1 MDRTRLHALNPD
13 ADDATLD
20 RAVEA
25 TRELVPKPRAGG
37 RDPRAEGW
45 KRDLTGKLFQRELDA
60 THEGYL
66 AQGWGFVL
74 KQHVPFVR
82 AKDGWKPAGAARCD
96 YAGHVNVVPPAS
108 DLATHAKYRNV
119 QGFLLHHE
127 GVPVPVYFDAKVLGK
142 RHATYQHAVEQQHQ
156 LTDLRAALNGGGYAF
171 LLVCAREVERAFV
184 VGIAEH
190 FDDLMRGHGVRL
202 YETKRGYVPGEPL
215 LPSCEYRLDVGW
227 HWAPLLRFIQ
237 RGEWRP

>member
-1 MDRTRLHALNPD
+1 MDRDRLKQLNPD

-20 RAVEA
+20 KAVEA
-25 TRELVPKPRAGG
+25 TRELAPSAKPRAGG

-45 KRDLTGKLFQRELDA
+45 KRDQTGKLFQRELDA
-60 THEGYL
+60 THDGYL
-66 AQGWGFVL
+66 AYGGGFIL
-74 KQHVPFVR
+74 RQHGPFVR
-82 AKDGWKPAGAARCD
+82 TQKRGWQPGGYARCD
-96 YAGHVNVVPPAS
+96 YAGHVN
-108 DLATHAKYRNV
+108 
-119 QGFLLHHE
+119 LLNPE
-127 GVPVPVYFDAKVLGK
+127 VYSEPLRLGIGGVPAPIYFDAKVLGT

-190 FDDLMRGHGVRL
+190 FDDLMRGRGVTL
-202 YETKRGYVPGEPL
+202 FEQKRYGGGGYAKLVAEPL
-215 LPSCEYRLDVGW
+215 LPACEWTAASGW

-237 RGEWRP
+237 RGKVGP